1 MICII
6 LLVVILIWFQISPR
20 DLTPNLNKLDVT
32 NLRIEP
38 FSDWKSSQLFFTVTN
53 VYDSPITVI
62 GSRLN
67 GVNFHYIDFELPPG
81 QTKDGNIIL
90 NGLNIQNSSSYDVKL
105 TFTHEDG
112 QYSSYS
118 QTITHKKYSPGF
130 IIMDANLTITDS
142 NSVVYVVELQNTGN
156 IPMVSAKILID
167 NYQVSLSLEKW
178 LQPKDKITLDTS
190 ISLPFQKG
198 TSWNIELEAT
208 YAEGST
214 FSATNIFTFQ

>member
-1 MICII
+1 MAKIDKKYTAIIAMICII

-90 NGLNIQNSSSYDVKL
+90 NGLNIQNSSSYHVKL
-105 TFTHEDG
+105 AFT
-112 QYSSYS
+112 
-118 QTITHKKYSPGF
+118 
-130 IIMDANLTITDS
+130 A
-142 NSVVYVVELQNTGN
+142 
-156 IPMVSAKILID
+156 
-167 NYQVSLSLEKW
+167 
-178 LQPKDKITLDTS
+178 
-190 ISLPFQKG
+190 
-198 TSWNIELEAT
+198 
-208 YAEGST
+208 
-214 FSATNIFTFQ
+214 

>member
-38 FSDWKSSQLFFTVTN
+38 SSDWKSSQLFFTVTN
-53 VYDSPITVI
+53 VYDSPITVL

-90 NGLNIQNSSSYDVKL
+90 DGLNIQNSSNYDVKL
-105 TFTHEDG
+105 TFTHENG

-118 QTITHKKYSPGF
+118 QTITPKKYSPGF
-130 IIMDANLTITDS
+130 IIMDANLNITAS
-142 NSVVYVVELQNTGN
+142 NSVVYIVELQNTGN

-167 NYQVSLSLEKW
+167 NYQVSLPLEKW

-198 TSWNIELEAT
+198 ITWNIELEAI

-214 FSATNIFTFQ
+214 FSANNIFTFQ